1 MAGDVEKVP
10 LSLDK
15 RQWHPSVLPGHI
27 VVVSTLDQEGRAN
40 IAPKSWVTMA
50 ALRVPVVA
58 FGCNTAHAT
67 YQNIR
72 RSEAFV
78 INIPDASLV
87 ERIWALPDYQ
97 GEERLQRSGFTLTPS
112 QQVSAP
118 LVAEC
123 RAHLECV
130 YDDVKQYGQEVM
142 IFGRVVAASM
152 DADCLEGDPAGQ
164 YFRLRPA
171 FFLEGGLCGMLDTAH
186 QVNSLPPTNLR
197 FFMIEVGEPTSAGD
211 ARAVLAEHLSYLAQ
225 LRRSR
230 RLLMAGPFEATTAG
244 GAGRG
249 GMYIVRTASQKEAAL
264 VAEHDPLVLAGADFA
279 VTPWRRTF

>member
-1 MAGDVEKVP
+1 MAADVEKVP
-10 LSLDK
+10 FSLDK
-15 RQWHPSVLPGHI
+15 RRWHPSVLPGHI
-27 VVVSTLDQEGRAN
+27 VVVSTIDPDGRAN

-58 FGCNTAHAT
+58 FGCNVAHTT

-72 RSEAFV
+72 ASKAFV

-87 ERIWALPDYQ
+87 EQIWRLPDHA
-97 GEERLQRSGFTLTPS
+97 GEERLRRSGFTLAPS
-112 QQVSAP
+112 QQVSPP

-123 RAHLECV
+123 SAHLECV
-130 YDDVKQYGQEVM
+130 YDSEKQYGQEVM

-171 FFLEGGLCGMLDTAH
+171 FFLEAGLCGTLDTAH

-197 FFMIEVGEPTSAGD
+197 FFVVEVGEPTSAGD
-211 ARAVLAEHLSYLAQ
+211 DRTVLEEHLAYLAL
-225 LRRSR
+225 LRRSG
-230 RLLMAGPFEATTAG
+230 RLLMAGPFEAETPGEAG
-244 GAGRG
+244 G
-249 GMYIVRTASQKEAAL
+249 GMYIVRTASREEAAL
-264 VAEHDPLVLAGADFA
+264 VAKEDPLVLAGADVA
-279 VTPWRRTF
+279 IRAWRRTF